1 MKRTILATVL
11 CLLIGNTLYAQ
22 STIKGVAKDTIGNPI
37 PYLQI
42 LLKQDGKAVNGA
54 YTDDLG
60 AYQIFGIAAGTYD
73 IVVGGTINYQNT
85 HTEKGIPISDSEV
98 KFIDFTMTSTSTVSE
113 FTENVQGQY
122 TRNFRYKDSTHF
134 EAKINPD
141 YFLLGTFSD
150 YMGRFAYIDRETQV
164 DKYYP
169 SEEFLAKYI
178 ADFIE
183 KNYDIKVDTQF
194 CELRHSK
201 IFSRP
206 IAEKLH
212 RYFDE
217 KGRLEKGIFDSE
229 EKMYSFLT
237 GVLLRY
243 GGIFF
248 DNIFFISVSNSP
260 KRIEIYELLRSLGC
274 NNIIYKDYKG
284 LVPVTTEFYFEATP
298 RIIKYYNLIKN
309 DKMKFG
315 NFDEEILEKYRQEW
329 EEYNKELINS
339 IKIIFKM

>member
-22 STIKGVAKDTIGNPI
+22 STIKGQVKDTVGNPI

-42 LLKQDGKAVNGA
+42 LLKQNNKAVNGA
-54 YTDDLG
+54 YTDGLG
-60 AYQIFGIAAGTYD
+60 CYQIFGIHEGTYD
-73 IVVGGTINYQNT
+73 IFAGETDSCQPGHTIKEI
-85 HTEKGIPISDSEV
+85 HISSSEV
-98 KFIDFTMTSTSTVSE
+98 KFIDIQFNCSSE
-113 FTENVQGQY
+113 SFIVENV
-122 TRNFRYKDSTHF
+122 RELPKDFRYKDTTNF

-150 YMGRFAYIDRETQV
+150 YLGRFAYIDRETQV
-164 DKYYP
+164 DRYYP
-169 SEEFLAKYI
+169 SEEFLVKYI

-194 CELRHSK
+194 SASRHSE

-212 RYFDE
+212 RYYDE

-237 GVLLRY
+237 GVLSRY

-248 DNIFFISVSNSP
+248 DNIFFISVANSP
-260 KRIEIYELLRSLGC
+260 KRKEIDEILKSLGC
-274 NNIIYKDYKG
+274 KNIIYKNYSH
-284 LVPVTTEFYFEATP
+284 LIPVSTDFYFEATP
-298 RIIKYYNLIKN
+298 RIIKYYNLMKN
-309 DKMKFG
+309 DKKMFE